1 MVVEGQKDELA
12 QAKPTV
18 DKAEQAQIKAKRKA
32 LLTAVAATRRD
43 MVKIRTAQ
51 KKLKKEPRKGIRV
64 KAKARAK
71 RLGIPV

>member
-51 KKLKKEPRKGIRV
+51 KKLKEPRKGIRV
-64 KAKARAK
+64 KAKTRAK
-71 RLGIPV
+71 RPGIPV